1 MCNYHKFLLAQCT
14 TRSKGCE
21 GMFLQDRVLDIAAC
35 VIITSFYY
43 FNEQPGLRGLKV
55 CSSRTGCWT
64 LLHV

>member
-35 VIITSFYY
+35 VIITSFY
-43 FNEQPGLRGLKV
+43 
-55 CSSRTGCWT
+55 
-64 LLHV
+64 